1 MPSTTSATPFGYR
14 TTISSPF
21 SPAEATQWFADV
33 KRAVGAPHKFGQLV
47 DLRGQKLASDE
58 TNQIVQDAMKWV
70 RTQGM
75 ERSAVVV
82 ANAIT
87 KMQIVRLA
95 KEVGMYAYERYFDA
109 SADPQ
114 WEAKAKAWIEH
125 GTDPDA

>member
-1 MPSTTSATPFGYR
+1 MPSTTSSTPFGYR
-14 TTISSPF
+14 TTITSPF
-21 SPAEATQWFADV
+21 PPAEATAWFADGNRV
-33 KRAVGAPHKFGQLV
+33 VGTPHKFGQLI
-47 DLRGQKLASDE
+47 DLRGQRPTSEE
-58 TNQIVQDAMKWV
+58 TSAIVQAAMQWV

-82 ANAIT
+82 ANALT

-95 KEVGMYAYERYFDA
+95 KDVGMYAYERYFDA
-109 SADPQ
+109 SSEPQ